1 MVIHRIVPSVRCTKY
16 FVSNGTRGGRSLI
29 SSATPSCFAR
39 RGGGF
44 DSIKRHRAYSS
55 GLSASNFKG
64 KTTSNSF
71 RLSTVAAA
79 SLVGMSVA
87 RYNNGDSS
95 SVARC
100 DVKKELSSE
109 IFPEEAL
116 RYDTYNGVTVN
127 VSKLEYDD
135 VERFCDSLRNSVN
148 VWKENGKRGLWI
160 HIPTKNSAFVPHCV
174 ELGFEF
180 QYAKNGLLVMT
191 KWLPENQVSRLPH
204 GPTTQVGIG
213 AVIIHPLTK
222 KMLVV
227 QEKTGPA
234 AARGKLWKMPTG
246 LVDPGEDIAQAA
258 VREAAEE
265 TGLECTFDRI
275 VCMRHSHGGIF
286 GQSDMFFVCLLRLAP
301 KYHELLGEGR
311 EIELVKQE
319 EEIAAI
325 DWMEMDRFG
334 SQDLWT
340 GSPLYTE
347 LNDAVVQAVDSMVA
361 EKDGSSSG
369 KEMDGSEGLCGGARP
384 GDSQRGLIG
393 KSLPV
398 GFRPGEQMLYTSR
411 L

>member
-16 FVSNGTRGGRSLI
+16 FVS
-29 SSATPSCFAR
+29 ATPSCFAR
-39 RGGGF
+39 RGGVF
-44 DSIKRHRAYSS
+44 DSIKRHRACSS
-55 GLSASNFKG
+55 GVSANNLKG

-95 SVARC
+95 SNVARC

-127 VSKLEYDD
+127 VSKLDYDD
-135 VERFCDSLRNSVN
+135 VGRFCDSLRNSVN
-148 VWKENGKRGLWI
+148 VWKEKGKRGLWI

-191 KWLPENQVSRLPH
+191 RWLPENQTSRLPH

-275 VCMRHSHGGIF
+275 VCMRHAHGGIF

-301 KYHELLGEGR
+301 KYHELLKEGR

-347 LNDAVVQAVDSMVA
+347 LNDAVVQVVDSMVA
-361 EKDGSSSG
+361 EKGGSNSG
-369 KEMDGSEGLCGGARP
+369 KEMDGSEGLCGGIRP
-384 GDSQRGLIG
+384 GDSQPGLIG
-393 KSLPV
+393 KSLPL
-398 GFRPGEQMLYTSR
+398 GYRPGEQMLYTSR